1 MCGIAGI
8 AGRANPELVREMT
21 RRLAHR
27 GPDDEGFHSEDGATL
42 GHRRLS
48 IIDLSTGKQPIS
60 NEDGTVWITFNGEIY
75 NFKTLRADLEAKGHR
90 FATNT
95 DTEAIVHAYEEYG
108 EDCVSRLY
116 GMFAFGIWDSR
127 NKTLFLAR
135 DHAGVKPLYYAETNG
150 QLVFASEI
158 KAVLAHEGVSKQID
172 YQAFDDYFTYL
183 YTAPPRTIYQ
193 DVRQLPPAHSLTWRD
208 GKTVIR
214 KYWHLDMTPDQ
225 HSEAEWSERIRAC
238 LEEVIQSNMIA
249 DVPLGAFLS
258 GGLDSGTI
266 VAMMARASGDPV
278 RTFTIGFG
286 KEGNLYDETAQAKE
300 VAEFFNTEHHLLE
313 ARPDVVSLLP
323 TVVSHFDEP
332 FGNPTAF
339 LVYILSKLIREHVTV
354 ALAGDGG
361 DESFGGYA
369 RYAGAQLAGK
379 YRNIPKPLRRYL
391 INPLVHLLPESTRGN
406 HTLRRIREF
415 SEGSLLE
422 PADMYASW
430 VTYFTPGDRQRLYTQ
445 ETQRAIGSY
454 DSLDYVRGLFN
465 ECRDADFVSQTM
477 YVDLKSFMPHNVLQ
491 YSDRMSM
498 AHALEIRVPYTD
510 PRIMELMARVP
521 SNLKVKGMETKYAM
535 RKAMAGLLPD
545 SVVARKK
552 LGFNPPM
559 GVWLTSTLEDT
570 VEDCLSETTLR
581 KRGYFNPAYVRGL
594 IDAHRASK
602 RDYTWHIWSLIF
614 FEQWHRM
621 YLD

>member
-8 AGRANPELVREMT
+8 AGQANPELVREMT

-48 IIDLSTGKQPIS
+48 IIDLSMGKQPIS

-75 NFKTLRADLEAKGHR
+75 NFKGLRADLEAKGHR

-135 DHAGVKPLYYAETNG
+135 DHAGVKPLYYAEVNG
-150 QLVFASEI
+150 HLLFASEI
-158 KAVLAHEGVSKQID
+158 KAILAHDGISKRID

-183 YTAPPRTIYQ
+183 YTVPPRTIYQ
-193 DVRQLPPAHSLTWRD
+193 DIRQLPPAHSLTWRD
-208 GKTVIR
+208 GKTRIR
-214 KYWHLDMTPDQ
+214 KYWHLDMTPE
-225 HSEAEWSERIRAC
+225 HHTEAEWNERIRDC

-266 VAMMARASGDPV
+266 VAMMARASTDPV

-300 VAEFFNTEHHLLE
+300 VAEYFNTEHHLLE
-313 ARPDVVSLLP
+313 AHPDVVSLLP

-379 YRNIPKPLRRYL
+379 YRRLPGPLRRYL

-430 VTYFTPGDRQRLYTQ
+430 VTYFTAQDRQRLYT
-445 ETQRAIGSY
+445 ESTQREVGAY
-454 DSLDYVRGLFN
+454 DSLDYLRGLF
-465 ECRDADFVSQTM
+465 EESRDADFVSQTM
-477 YVDLKSFMPHNVLQ
+477 YVDLKSFMPNNVLH

-521 SNLKVKGMETKYAM
+521 SALKVKGMETKCSM
-535 RKAMAGLLPD
+535 RKAMTGLLPE

-559 GVWLTSTLEDT
+559 GVWLTSTLEET
-570 VEDCLSETTLR
+570 VEDCLSETTIR
-581 KRGYFNPAYVRGL
+581 KRGYFNPTYVRGL
-594 IDAHRASK
+594 IDAHRASR